1 MSHDP
6 AGAGSCPQCLW
17 GGTWHTAAPQP
28 RAALP
33 SHADVHTLLC
43 SFGGALMKGRCR
55 GRFVGMFILRCFP
68 PWVPTKGGEAE
79 DGLLR
84 RGVSPRLHPSPGT
97 PQGHSEQGI
106 LQTLPSSLH
115 SIWGWPHLATA
126 HAGLA
131 TWFHLSQAE

>member
-1 MSHDP
+1 
-6 AGAGSCPQCLW
+6 
-17 GGTWHTAAPQP
+17 
-28 RAALP
+28 
-33 SHADVHTLLC
+33 
-43 SFGGALMKGRCR
+43 
-55 GRFVGMFILRCFP
+55 MFILRCFP

-84 RGVSPRLHPSPGT
+84 RGVSPRLHPSAGT

-106 LQTLPSSLH
+106 LQTLPSSRH

-126 HAGLA
+126 HEGLA